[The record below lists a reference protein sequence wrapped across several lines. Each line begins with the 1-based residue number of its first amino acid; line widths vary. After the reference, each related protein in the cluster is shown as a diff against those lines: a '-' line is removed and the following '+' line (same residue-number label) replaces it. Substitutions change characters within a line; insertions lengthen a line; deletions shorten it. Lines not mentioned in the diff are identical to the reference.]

1 MILILDN
8 YDSFTYNLLDYVNQ
22 HGVET
27 LVIRND
33 KIQAESLEELTISG
47 IILSPGPG
55 RPTEAGNM
63 MQVIAYAV
71 EHKIPLLGICLG
83 FQAIG
88 EYFGAQLVKAIQ
100 PMHGKTS
107 VISHNGDVLFTGI
120 PKEFTVMRYH
130 SLILKDITETIL
142 IPTAI
147 SIEGELMAFSHPNQ
161 LIYGLQFHPE
171 SIGTPE
177 GINIISNWLS
187 ILNIKSVIPANRI

>member
-22 HGVET
+22 VGVET

-33 KIQAESLEELTISG
+33 KIQAEELAELNISG

-55 RPTEAGNM
+55 RPSEAGNM
-63 MQVIAYAV
+63 MSVIAYAV

-88 EYFGAQLVKAIQ
+88 EYFGAKLVKARQ

-107 VISHNGDVLFTGI
+107 LINHNGDVLFESI
-120 PKEFTVMRYH
+120 PKEFTAMRYH
-130 SLILKDITETIL
+130 SLILKNISETEL
-142 IPTAI
+142 KPTAF
-147 SIEGELMAFSHPNQ
+147 SVEGELMAFSYPDK
-161 LIYGLQFHPE
+161 LIFGVQFHPE
-171 SIGTPE
+171 SIGTPQ
-177 GINIISNWLS
+177 GINIITNWLAT
-187 ILNIKSVIPANRI
+187 ITIKKSLTTAII